1 METDLATYKS
11 LLFSNIWCHYWRFQ
25 LGQQVQH
32 ILWVD
37 SIQEIAKYFHETLI
51 HNKYRVENLQREWI
65 VLKTIVKAVYENDT
79 EAKYLDIFKPIFS
92 N

>member
-1 METDLATYKS
+1 MENDLATYKS
-11 LLFSNIWCHYWRFQ
+11 LLFSNIWCHYWTFQ
-25 LGQQVQH
+25 LGQHVQH

-37 SIQEIAKYFHETLI
+37 SIQEIAKYFDETLI

-65 VLKTIVKAVYENDT
+65 VLKTIVKPVYENNT
-79 EAKYLDIFKPIFS
+79 EAKYLDIFKRIFS